1 MFIITR
7 IGNPEVLQRVTRKGV
22 GPSRSVH
29 RRSHDARGE
38 YLGIADEHIHS
49 TLEVDYRKNKLMS
62 IRVEISMLILISSLY
77 TVPLVQNKKR
87 NATRRAPSGNSLC
100 SHEPQTN
107 NPQPAIAASPTADQ
121 LLIYPLQLYT
131 SHPSLLFSSSSS
143 SLFPQQYQLYFISLL
158 LVFFIPHFFL
168 FYTSIA

>member
-1 MFIITR
+1 MQILYSILYFVYSVELSKSIR
-7 IGNPEVLQRVTRKGV
+7 DFVKRALLHTRKTE
-22 GPSRSVH
+22 
-29 RRSHDARGE
+29 GE
-38 YLGIADEHIHS
+38 TEPDGAPAGIA
-49 TLEVDYRKNKLMS
+49 
-62 IRVEISMLILISSLY
+62 
-77 TVPLVQNKKR
+77 
-87 NATRRAPSGNSLC
+87 LC
-100 SHEPQTN
+100 SHEPTT
-107 NPQPAIAASPTADQ
+107 AIAASPTADQ